1 MRLSGIIT
9 VAAILLF
16 LAITWCHGAEP
27 LQNKSIAVI
36 KPGVGL
42 GNIKIGDPL
51 TDVIKKMGR
60 KPSDGKTVQ
69 TGSQTEYW
77 LNYTDMGVTFIFNE
91 KQVLSR
97 IVVTNPGIT
106 VQQKGIRVN
115 SSTEDIDKI
124 YGKGTFKSLSDK
136 YEQRVYEKEGL
147 NFTINKDLNKI
158 ETITIQQKR

>member
-1 MRLSGIIT
+1 MRLLGIIT
-9 VAAILLF
+9 VAAMLPF
-16 LAITWCHGAEP
+16 LAITWCHGAES
-27 LQNKSIAVI
+27 LENKSIAVI

-51 TDVIKKMGR
+51 ADVIKKIGR
-60 KPSDGKTVQ
+60 KPSEGKTVK
-69 TGSQTEYW
+69 TGTQTEYW
-77 LNYTDMGVTFIFNE
+77 LSYTDLGVTFIFNE

-97 IVVTNPGIT
+97 VVVTNPGIT

-136 YEQRVYEKEGL
+136 YEQRVYQKEGL
-147 NFTINKDLNKI
+147 TLTINKDLNKI
-158 ETITIQQKR
+158 ETITIEQKR

>member
-1 MRLSGIIT
+1 MRLSRIIM
-9 VAAILLF
+9 VAAILPF
-16 LAITWCHGAEP
+16 LAITWCYGGEP
-27 LQNKSIAVI
+27 LENKSIAVI

-51 TDVIKKMGR
+51 ADVIKKIGR
-60 KPSDGKTVQ
+60 KPSEGKKVQ

-77 LNYTDMGVTFIFNE
+77 LSYTDLGVTFIFNE

-97 IVVTNPGIT
+97 IAVTNPGIT

-115 SSTEDIDKI
+115 SPTEDINKI
-124 YGKGTFKSLSDK
+124 YGLGDSKRLTDK
-136 YEQRVYEKEGL
+136 YEQRVYDKEGL

-158 ETITIQQKR
+158 ETITIEQKR